1 MAVNQ
6 AIKKH
11 FVKLGLAASL
21 TLAGAYLVGPW
32 EGMEKKAYQD
42 VVGVWT
48 VCYGQTQGVKRG
60 DVYTTQQCNDQLAK
74 SLPRYQ
80 EQMLRYVKVPLTP
93 YQEAAFISFTY
104 NVGVDSFAKSTLLKK
119 LNQGNYQGACE
130 ELRKWVY
137 AGGKKY
143 QGLVNRREDEYKM
156 CIGAYKD
163 ETVGMLRNWETQ
175 YDFTTEIITS
185 QKTTEEVHQVF

>member
-48 VCYGQTQGVKRG
+48 QCYGHTEGVKKG
-60 DVYTTQQCNDQLAK
+60 SVKTVEQCNTQLAET
-74 SLPRYQ
+74 LPRYQ

-104 NVGVDSFAKSTLLKK
+104 NVGVGNFAKSTLLKK

-143 QGLVNRREDEYKM
+143 QGLVNRREDEYEM

-163 ETVGMLRNWETQ
+163 KTVGMLRNWETQ
-175 YDFTTEIITS
+175 YDFTTEIITT
-185 QKTTEEVHQVF
+185 QTTTEEVHQVF

>member
-48 VCYGQTQGVKRG
+48 VCYGETQYVKRG
-60 DVYTTQQCNDQLAK
+60 DTYTAEECNNQLAK

-104 NVGVDSFAKSTLLKK
+104 NVGVGSFAKSTLLKK
-119 LNQGNYQGACE
+119 LNRSDYQGACE

-163 ETVGMLRNWETQ
+163 KTVGMLRNWETQ

-185 QKTTEEVHQVF
+185 QTTTEEVHQVF

>member
-48 VCYGQTQGVKRG
+48 QCYGHTEGVKKG
-60 DVYTTQQCNDQLAK
+60 SVKTVEQCNTQLAET
-74 SLPRYQ
+74 LPRYQ

-104 NVGVDSFAKSTLLKK
+104 NVGVGNFAKSTLLKK

-130 ELRKWVY
+130 ELRKW
-137 AGGKKY
+137 
-143 QGLVNRREDEYKM
+143 E
-156 CIGAYKD
+156 IGRAH
-163 ETVGMLRNWETQ
+163 V
-175 YDFTTEIITS
+175 
-185 QKTTEEVHQVF
+185 

>member
-6 AIKKH
+6 VIKKH

-48 VCYGQTQGVKRG
+48 VCYGETQGVKRG
-60 DVYTTQQCNDQLAK
+60 DTYTTEECNNQLAK
-74 SLPRYQ
+74 SLPRYR
-80 EQMLRYVKVPLTP
+80 EQMLRYVKVPLEP
-93 YQEAAFISFTY
+93 HQEAAFISFTY
-104 NVGVDSFAKSTLLKK
+104 NVGVGSFAKSTLLRK
-119 LNQGNYQGACE
+119 LNRGDYQGACE

-156 CIGAYKD
+156 CVGAYNEKVLGLL
-163 ETVGMLRNWETQ
+163 ENWETQ
-175 YDFTTEIITS
+175 YDFTRETISAQTDT
-185 QKTTEEVHQVF
+185 QEVYSVF

>member
-48 VCYGQTQGVKRG
+48 VCYGETQYVKRG
-60 DVYTTQQCNDQLAK
+60 DTYTAEECNNQLAK

-80 EQMLRYVKVPLTP
+80 EQMLRYVKVPLAP

-104 NVGVDSFAKSTLLKK
+104 NVGVGNFAKSTLLKK

-163 ETVGMLRNWETQ
+163 KTVGMLRNWETQ

-185 QKTTEEVHQVF
+185 QTTTEEVRQVF

>member
-48 VCYGQTQGVKRG
+48 QCYGHTEGVKKG
-60 DVYTTQQCNDQLAK
+60 SVKTVEQCNTQLAET
-74 SLPRYQ
+74 LPRYQ

-104 NVGVDSFAKSTLLKK
+104 NVGVGNFAKSTLLKK

-143 QGLVNRREDEYKM
+143 QGLVNRREDEYEM

-163 ETVGMLRNWETQ
+163 KTAGMLRNWETQ
-175 YDFTTEIITS
+175 YDFTTEIITT
-185 QKTTEEVHQVF
+185 QTTTEEVHQVF